1 MTLFTNLNNVKI
13 LQEILKSFIIQR
25 CIHVSSTI
33 NRVQS
38 GRYRVTLK
46 KNRPLTY
53 EMAYKPNEIASKKS
67 WNSWNTSNIDNGNRP
82 MESAI
87 EDMFIRRFMIG
98 TWHSLFLSEILIKR
112 HHNLVRI
119 AGVIRQGF
127 DPRKIYFLTGYTE
140 ELLSYY
146 LHCPVKI
153 EIQTIE
159 NKENII
165 YKYI

>member
-1 MTLFTNLNNVKI
+1 MNVISNLSRVAQSLEQMVLN
-13 LQEILKSFIIQR
+13 R
-25 CIHVSSTI
+25 CIHTTSIT

-53 EMAYKPNEIASKKS
+53 EMAYQPCHIAHKKS
-67 WNSWNTSNIDNGNRP
+67 WNSWNTSNIDGGNRV
-82 MESAI
+82 METTI
-87 EDMFIRRFMIG
+87 EDMFIRRFMTG
-98 TWHSLFLSEILIKR
+98 TWHALFVSEIIIKR
-112 HHNLVRI
+112 HHNMVRI
-119 AGVIRQGF
+119 AGIILRNL
-127 DPRKIYFLTGYTE
+127 DPRKIYFLTGYSE

-153 EIQTIE
+153 ELQTVE
-159 NKENII
+159 KREDVV